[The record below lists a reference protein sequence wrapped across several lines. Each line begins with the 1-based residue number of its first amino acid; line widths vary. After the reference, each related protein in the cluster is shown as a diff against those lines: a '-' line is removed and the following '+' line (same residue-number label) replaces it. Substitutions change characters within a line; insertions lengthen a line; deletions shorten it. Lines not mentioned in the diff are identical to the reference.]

1 MKVGT
6 FVGGRFVFSAAP
18 AEAGDSPLC
27 RTPWDTAKVYHILSG
42 AKACFG
48 MRGCACGRGTDAVL
62 VRCGRA
68 VCGSFREPHPARGR
82 AVSCFRVCLL
92 RCAARVAVS
101 PACPAFFFRSV
112 ALSAD
117 ADRRRGGDIRIL
129 PHGASISSF
138 CSVYVHTEGACSLLV
153 HLHLNR
159 ERSLPLPEQPSS
171 WRIFS
176 VCSASISPQHRSSVL
191 PVDFLDWTKN
201 LRQSD
206 HGLKYATSP
215 QVPR

>member
-18 AEAGDSPLC
+18 AEAGGSPLC

-48 MRGCACGRGTDAVL
+48 MRGCACGQGTDAVL

-68 VCGSFREPHPARGR
+68 VCGSFRELHPAHGR

-129 PHGASISSF
+129 PHGVSISSF
-138 CSVYVHTEGACSLLV
+138 VLCAYTQRGACSLLV

-159 ERSLPLPEQPSS
+159 DDPCPCRNSRHLGASFPS
-171 WRIFS
+171 
-176 VCSASISPQHRSSVL
+176 A
-191 PVDFLDWTKN
+191 
-201 LRQSD
+201 LRQSVLSI
-206 HGLKYATSP
+206 GVLCFRLISLIGRKICANLTT
-215 QVPR
+215 V

>member
-48 MRGCACGRGTDAVL
+48 MGGCACGRGTDAVL

-92 RCAARVAVS
+92 GCAARVAVS

-138 CSVYVHTEGACSLLV
+138 CSVCVHTEGGVQPLSSSAPEPGAIPAPAGTVVILAHLFRLLCV
-153 HLHLNR
+153 N
-159 ERSLPLPEQPSS
+159 QSS
-171 WRIFS
+171 
-176 VCSASISPQHRSSVL
+176 A
-191 PVDFLDWTKN
+191 
-201 LRQSD
+201 
-206 HGLKYATSP
+206 
-215 QVPR
+215 

>member
-48 MRGCACGRGTDAVL
+48 MRGCACGQGTDAVL
-62 VRCGRA
+62 VRCGRT

-129 PHGASISSF
+129 PYGASISSF
-138 CSVYVHTEGACSLLV
+138 CSVCVHTERACSLLV

-171 WRIFS
+171 WCIFS
-176 VCSASISPQHRSSVL
+176 VRSASIRSYCAS
-191 PVDFLDWTKN
+191 
-201 LRQSD
+201 
-206 HGLKYATSP
+206 G
-215 QVPR
+215 

>member
-18 AEAGDSPLC
+18 AEAGGSPLR

-48 MRGCACGRGTDAVL
+48 MDGCACGRGTDAVL

-68 VCGSFREPHPARGR
+68 VCGSFRELHPAHGR

-92 RCAARVAVS
+92 RCAALRVW
-101 PACPAFFFRSV
+101 RSLPPV
-112 ALSAD
+112 PRFSSALWHYPQMPT
-117 ADRRRGGDIRIL
+117 GGAGVIFGYSLMGRL
-129 PHGASISSF
+129 YQVFVLCA
-138 CSVYVHTEGACSLLV
+138 YTQRGACSLLV

-159 ERSLPLPEQPSS
+159 DDPCPCRNSRHLGASFPS
-171 WRIFS
+171 
-176 VCSASISPQHRSSVL
+176 A
-191 PVDFLDWTKN
+191 
-201 LRQSD
+201 LRQSVLSIEVLCFWLISLI
-206 HGLKYATSP
+206 GRKICANLIT
-215 QVPR
+215 V